1 VTGRLTTH
9 VLDTSAG
16 RPAAGLG
23 LALYRLDD
31 DGQRALL
38 VETRTDADGRVGAPL
53 LEGEALRPGVYEL
66 VFEVGE
72 HFARRGTT
80 LVPSVAAVPGPSHP
94 FLDQVPV
101 RFGVADGGAHYH
113 VPLLVTPWSYTTY
126 RGS

>member
-1 VTGRLTTH
+1 VSGRLTTH

-16 RPAAGLG
+16 RPAAGLA
-23 LALYRLDD
+23 LALYRLGE

-38 VETRTDADGRVGAPL
+38 VEARTDADGRVGAPL
-53 LEGEALRPGVYEL
+53 LEGAALRPGVYEL
-66 VFEVGE
+66 IFEVGE
-72 HFARRGTT
+72 HFARQETT
-80 LVPSVAAVPGPSHP
+80 LVRSVAAGPPPSRP